1 MKRKPIIAVVGRPN
15 VGKST
20 FVNRLVGRR
29 QSIVDD
35 MPGVTRDRIYFDVE
49 WQNKQFTVIDTGGII
64 PGDEDDIMLSIY
76 DQAKIACE
84 EADKIIF
91 IVDGMEGATPV
102 DIDIAN
108 ILRQSDKPIFLAV
121 NKVDSHN
128 QITMISDFYSLAVG
142 DPIAISALHGSGGV
156 GDLLEEITA
165 DFTEDEKFEEDIK
178 ISNFGKECRAFVK
191 IQDGCDN
198 FCSYCIIPRTRG
210 NSRSRSHE
218 EIIEEVKR
226 LYKSDYRELVITGI
240 DMGSYE
246 DPNDDEYKLDDL
258 IEDIIINT
266 PDGYRIRISSLETSQ
281 MTQKLLDLFINH
293 SDKLVSH
300 VHIPLQSG
308 SSEIVKAMHRKY
320 DLEEFVEKVNY
331 LRKHLPYLALST
343 DVIVGFP
350 GETEDLFMETYKFIE
365 KLKFMRLH
373 VFPYSP
379 RPGTLAA
386 SLKDQIPGNIKKERV
401 HRLIDLGNK
410 LQEEYIKFC
419 NGQTF
424 VFLAEKVIKKDG
436 KLIYQGYLDN
446 YLEISVECEKDILSK
461 LVKVKVDNG
470 KFLIV

>member
-1 MKRKPIIAVVGRPN
+1 MKHN
-15 VGKST
+15 
-20 FVNRLVGRR
+20 F
-29 QSIVDD
+29 
-35 MPGVTRDRIYFDVE
+35 GVI
-49 WQNKQFTVIDTGGII
+49 
-64 PGDEDDIMLSIY
+64 
-76 DQAKIACE
+76 
-84 EADKIIF
+84 
-91 IVDGMEGATPV
+91 
-102 DIDIAN
+102 
-108 ILRQSDKPIFLAV
+108 
-121 NKVDSHN
+121 
-128 QITMISDFYSLAVG
+128 
-142 DPIAISALHGSGGV
+142 
-156 GDLLEEITA
+156 
-165 DFTEDEKFEEDIK
+165 EKFEEDNK

-246 DPNDDEYKLDDL
+246 DPNDAEYKLDDL

-386 SLKDQIPGNIKKERV
+386 SLKDQSPGNIKKERV

>member
-1 MKRKPIIAVVGRPN
+1 MENNTFKIVTLGCKVNSYESQGIEEYLLKNGFKESKDPEYIIVNTCAVTKTAEKKCLTKVRSLSEHFNATKICIVGCSSSIRPEEFLN
-15 VGKST
+15 
-20 FVNRLVGRR
+20 
-29 QSIVDD
+29 I
-35 MPGVTRDRIYFDVE
+35 PGVNVVSGNNGKLFAVKELLNGKTGILLSKKNTR
-49 WQNKQFTVIDTGGII
+49 N
-64 PGDEDDIMLSIY
+64 
-76 DQAKIACE
+76 
-84 EADKIIF
+84 
-91 IVDGMEGATPV
+91 
-102 DIDIAN
+102 
-108 ILRQSDKPIFLAV
+108 
-121 NKVDSHN
+121 
-128 QITMISDFYSLAVG
+128 
-142 DPIAISALHGSGGV
+142 
-156 GDLLEEITA
+156 
-165 DFTEDEKFEEDIK
+165 EKFEEDIK

-246 DPNDDEYKLDDL
+246 DPNDAEYKLDDL

-266 PDGYRIRISSLETSQ
+266 PDDYRFRISSLETSQ